1 MTRTIRTFIPDLPR
15 RVWVVLAGDAVA
27 ALGSGLVLPFL
38 IVYLRD
44 VRGIDI
50 RTASFIVSFLAI
62 FGLGF
67 GFAAGTFV
75 DKFGPRRMLILA
87 LFLCSIGSLLL
98 SITKVPWQGFFA
110 MGWFGLG
117 MAALWP
123 ATHSL
128 LTSLVPVEKRSDV
141 YAVHYATLNLGIG
154 LGGVVG
160 GLVANVD
167 NAATFEWL
175 YRIDAL
181 SWVFFAV
188 MLIVMKDIGN
198 KVEHDEEAVAAAE
211 GGYRTV
217 LKDKLFLRV
226 IILMSI
232 LVTVGYSQLE
242 SGFPAYS
249 TEDGGLST
257 RALGA
262 AFAGNTFLIF
272 IAQFVV
278 LKWMRGKRRT
288 RGLMAIC
295 VLWMMAWSLTL
306 IAGEVFEWNMLQ
318 NFGFI
323 GAMMLFGLGE
333 CLVSPTVPA
342 IVNDLAPDALRG
354 RYNATYSF
362 TFSIGHIVG
371 PALAGI
377 FLSLRWGEAFFMGL
391 ILVLGL
397 CLLLIRELEV
407 RLPKEVNIV
416 TEEKEKESSAESG
429 ELERTPAITI

>member
-1 MTRTIRTFIPDLPR
+1 MTRTIKSLVPNLPR
-15 RVWVVLAGDAVA
+15 RVWIVLAGDAVA

-44 VRGIDI
+44 VRGFDI
-50 RTASFIVSFLAI
+50 RTASFVVSFLAI
-62 FGLGF
+62 FGLAF
-67 GFAAGTFV
+67 GFVAGSYV

-98 SITKVPWQGFFA
+98 STTKVPWQGFFA

-154 LGGVVG
+154 LGGVIG
-160 GLVANVD
+160 GLVANVN

-181 SWVFFAV
+181 SWVLFAV
-188 MLIVMKDIGN
+188 MLLVMRDIGN
-198 KVEHDEEAVAAAE
+198 QVERTEEETVAAE
-211 GGYRTV
+211 GGYRVV
-217 LKDKLFLRV
+217 LKDRMFLRV
-226 IILMSI
+226 LVLMTI

-242 SGFPAYS
+242 SGFPAYA
-249 TEDGGLST
+249 TGEGGIST

-272 IAQFVV
+272 FAQFVV

-295 VLWMMAWSLTL
+295 VLWAMAWSLTL
-306 IAGEVFEWNMLQ
+306 LAGAVFEWNMLQ

-354 RYNATYSF
+354 RYNAAYSF
-362 TFSIGHIVG
+362 TFSMGHIVG
-371 PALAGI
+371 PAIAGI
-377 FLSLRWGEAFFMGL
+377 MLGRSWGEPFFMGL
-391 ILVLGL
+391 IVVLGV
-397 CLLLIRELEV
+397 CLLLVRELEA
-407 RLPKEVNIV
+407 RLPRNTNIV
-416 TEEKEKESSAESG
+416 SSDDEMPVDGTG
-429 ELERTPAITI
+429 ELERTPAITA

>member
-1 MTRTIRTFIPDLPR
+1 MTRTIRSLVPNLPR
-15 RVWVVLAGDAVA
+15 RVWIVLAGDAVA

-44 VRGIDI
+44 VRGFDI
-50 RTASFIVSFLAI
+50 RTASFVVSFLAI
-62 FGLGF
+62 FGLVF
-67 GFAAGTFV
+67 GFVAGSYV

-98 SITKVPWQGFFA
+98 AGTKVPWQGFFA

-175 YRIDAL
+175 YRMDAL
-181 SWVFFAV
+181 SWVLFAV
-188 MLIVMKDIGN
+188 MLLVMSDIGN
-198 KVEHDEEAVAAAE
+198 KVERTEEESAAAE
-211 GGYRTV
+211 GGYRVV
-217 LKDKLFLRV
+217 LKDRMFLRV
-226 IILMSI
+226 LVLMTI

-242 SGFPAYS
+242 SGFPAYA
-249 TEDGGLST
+249 TGEGGIST
-257 RALGA
+257 RTLGA

-272 IAQFVV
+272 FAQFVV
-278 LKWMRGKRRT
+278 LKWVRGKRRT

-295 VLWMMAWSLTL
+295 VLWAMAWSLTL
-306 IAGEVFEWNMLQ
+306 LAGAIFEWNMLQ
-318 NFGFI
+318 NLGFI

-333 CLVSPTVPA
+333 CLVSPTMPA

-354 RYNATYSF
+354 RYNAAYSF
-362 TFSIGHIVG
+362 TFSMGHIVG
-371 PALAGI
+371 PAIAGI
-377 FLSLRWGEAFFMGL
+377 MLGRSWGEPFFVGL
-391 ILVLGL
+391 IAVLGV
-397 CLLLIRELEV
+397 CLLLARELEA
-407 RLPKEVNIV
+407 RLPKETNIV
-416 TEEKEKESSAESG
+416 SSEDEMPTDGTG
-429 ELERTPAITI
+429 ELERTPAITA